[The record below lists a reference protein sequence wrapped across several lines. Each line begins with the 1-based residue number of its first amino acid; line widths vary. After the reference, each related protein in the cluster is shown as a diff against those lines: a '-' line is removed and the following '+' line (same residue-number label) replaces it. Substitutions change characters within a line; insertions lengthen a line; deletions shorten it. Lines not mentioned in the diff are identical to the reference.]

1 MFEGG
6 GAPEHPGWAPAS
18 DWQQDRTWLRGLDL
32 FDQRFYW
39 ECHESFEAMW
49 HVLENGSLLHRLTQG
64 LIQSAASVLKR
75 HMGHEKSADYLM
87 LRATDKLLSVADETG
102 GHCRGVELLDF
113 VDQMERFKQG
123 GAWPQIGRLV

>member
-1 MFEGG
+1 MFDAGA
-6 GAPEHPGWAPAS
+6 APEHPEWVPVS
-18 DWQQDRTWLRGLDL
+18 DWQQDRVWLRGLDL

-49 HVLENGSLLHRLTQG
+49 HALERGSLLHRLTQG

-87 LRATDKLLSVADETG
+87 VRATEKLLSVAEESASF
-102 GHCRGVELLDF
+102 CRGVELLDF
-113 VDQMERFKQG
+113 VAQMERFKEG
-123 GAWPQIGRLV
+123 GEWPQIGREV